1 MSDLAHEAELLRR
14 AASEEAVA
22 CARVASKEAVACV
35 RQAGGGEEAVA
46 HGEPVELRR
55 TAARNRGKGEGHEP
69 VRGGAVDVLMVGT
82 RPGRIA
88 VSEKK
93 NLTFGRKIL

>member
-46 HGEPVELRR
+46 HRARR
-55 TAARNRGKGEGHEP
+55 AGGAEKDRGKEQRERRRP
-69 VRGGAVDVLMVGT
+69 RTGT
-82 RPGRIA
+82 RRCG
-88 VSEKK
+88 
-93 NLTFGRKIL
+93 